1 LLRRKLSIIL
11 DMKFPSPK
19 PLSFARA
26 RDFLLFLVVYIRKLL
41 ESPFHGSFDLVVR
54 FLLGR
59 ISVGSMASALAVTDE
74 LVLPLRA
81 VGGLAMAAGVSWED
95 MVVITQCASLGKLPN
110 PIPFFAATGCM
121 ECCVFT
127 NMTCMHCPYV
137 L

>member
-1 LLRRKLSIIL
+1 
-11 DMKFPSPK
+11 
-19 PLSFARA
+19 
-26 RDFLLFLVVYIRKLL
+26 
-41 ESPFHGSFDLVVR
+41 
-54 FLLGR
+54 
-59 ISVGSMASALAVTDE
+59 MASALAVTDE

>member
-1 LLRRKLSIIL
+1 
-11 DMKFPSPK
+11 MKFPSPK

-41 ESPFHGSFDLVVR
+41 ESPFHCSFDLVVR

-81 VGGLAMAAGVSWED
+81 VGDLAMAAEVSWED

-110 PIPFFAATGCM
+110 LIPFFAAIYYYNLPLVGYNLDLM
-121 ECCVFT
+121 LIWLFT
-127 NMTCMHCPYV
+127 MC
-137 L
+137 